1 MGEKILRRRALLIKF
16 GFSSATLY
24 RKIKALE
31 FPPPL
36 VLGPN
41 MRGWFE
47 STADSYLNSL
57 KSDDVIKPV
66 APGAKRGR
74 KPKDREANNE

>member
-1 MGEKILRRRALLIKF
+1 MGDKILRRRALLIKF

-31 FPPPL
+31 IPPPL

-41 MRGWFE
+41 MRGWRE
-47 STADSYLNSL
+47 STADSYLDSL
-57 KSDDVIKPV
+57 KTDGVVKPV

-74 KPKDREANNE
+74 KKKNQGVAS